1 MYFHEKKMLNSKNC
15 NFSRQ
20 IAILNILHDN
30 EIFFWSG
37 QDSFWE
43 MKMQCPFF
51 QGFFM
56 FEYYMRLCNRTK
68 EVLCASCLLQKS
80 QGWFRDG
87 IFFSFGGTVPQ

>member
-1 MYFHEKKMLNSKNC
+1 MMGFL
-15 NFSRQ
+15 
-20 IAILNILHDN
+20 AIMVV
-30 EIFFWSG
+30 IFGSG

-68 EVLCASCLLQKS
+68 EVHRAAASELCASCLLQKS
-80 QGWFRDG
+80 QGWFRD
-87 IFFSFGGTVPQ
+87 IFFFFGGTVPQ

>member
-1 MYFHEKKMLNSKNC
+1 MMFCSMMGFL
-15 NFSRQ
+15 
-20 IAILNILHDN
+20 AIMVV
-30 EIFFWSG
+30 IFGSG

-68 EVLCASCLLQKS
+68 EVHRAAASELCASCLLQKS
-80 QGWFRDG
+80 QGWFRD
-87 IFFSFGGTVPQ
+87 IFFFFGGTVPQ